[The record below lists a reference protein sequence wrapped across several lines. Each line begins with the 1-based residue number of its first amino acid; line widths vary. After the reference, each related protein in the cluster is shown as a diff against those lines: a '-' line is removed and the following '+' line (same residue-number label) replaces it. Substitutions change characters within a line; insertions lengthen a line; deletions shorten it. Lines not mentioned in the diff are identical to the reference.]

1 MCHERYMRPRR
12 QADES
17 QKIWQEF
24 EQTPPTVDPEPP
36 PDVTAPE
43 PTEASEEVAVAQR

>member
-17 QKIWQEF
+17 ENIWQEF
-24 EQTPPTVDPEPP
+24 EQTGPTADPERP
-36 PDVTAPE
+36 PDPTAPE

>member
-17 QKIWQEF
+17 ENIWQEF
-24 EQTPPTVDPEPP
+24 EQTRLTAGPEPP
-36 PDVTAPE
+36 PDPTPE